1 MVEEVW
7 KPVVGTF
14 ITLEDGSPR
23 YYVSNLGNVKTVGY
37 RAKGGKEMSERRLSQ
52 RCSKGYMT
60 VCLYDRVGHFRVMYV
75 HRLVAMAFLE
85 RTGGDIRTVKHLDG
99 DLSNNRVTNL
109 AWGRNFRGTTPVK
122 KATTSR
128 QRWAGRPVR
137 QYSLAGEFIAEYP
150 SASSAAR
157 ATYCANGAQISW
169 VCKRKQGHNTAVGF
183 LWRYVDDD
191 EFAQGSE
198 GLTKSTRGVE
208 GCCNG
213 V

>member
-37 RAKGGKEMSERRLSQ
+37 RIKDGKEMSERMLTQ
-52 RCSKGYMT
+52 GCAKGYMT

-85 RTGGDIRTVKHLDG
+85 RTGSDIGTVKHLDG

-109 AWGRNFRGTTPVK
+109 VW
-122 KATTSR
+122 
-128 QRWAGRPVR
+128 
-137 QYSLAGEFIAEYP
+137 P
-150 SASSAAR
+150 S
-157 ATYCANGAQISW
+157 W
-169 VCKRKQGHNTAVGF
+169 
-183 LWRYVDDD
+183 
-191 EFAQGSE
+191 
-198 GLTKSTRGVE
+198 
-208 GCCNG
+208 
-213 V
+213 